1 MDLWR
6 GPSSGGPPDFT
17 MLDMAD
23 PLTMAQLRAKLDEL
37 EALDDVG
44 RAREA
49 REMSDVA
56 QATFQAIGDEA
67 IFRASRRMTN
77 GELLKLLGYTEDSSV
92 VTEAI
97 RRHLIRRPE
106 DKAERKPAGRPRRQK

>member
-1 MDLWR
+1 MDQTGGSLL
-6 GPSSGGPPDFT
+6 GGPPDFT

-37 EALDDVG
+37 EALDDVEQ
-44 RAREA
+44 AREA
-49 REMSDVA
+49 REMSDVS
-56 QATFQAIGDEA
+56 QATFQAIGDAA

-77 GELLKLLGYTEDSSV
+77 AELLKLLGYTEDSSV

-97 RRHLIRRPE
+97 RRHLIRHPE
-106 DKAERKPAGRPRRQK
+106 DKTRRKPAGRPRRQK